1 MKAKA
6 FLNWSSGKD
15 AAYTLQLLNTLE
27 EYNVEALVTTVNSEN
42 NRVSMHGLR
51 AEFLELQAE
60 ALGLK
65 LKTIALHGQV
75 SMESYN
81 KTMQDAVSALK
92 ISGFTHSVF
101 GDIFLEDLKSYRE
114 TQLQDVGI
122 CAVFPLWKKSTT
134 QLSKEIIASGVK
146 AIVVCVNANVLD
158 KSFCGREYN
167 EQFLEDLPKEV
178 DPCGENGEFHTFVY
192 DSPLFKNS
200 IKFNVGDIVNKTYK
214 PVSKGSNCH
223 KDNTTWD
230 TSFWYADLLPN

>member
-92 ISGFTHSVF
+92 TSGFTHSVF

-167 EQFLEDLPKEV
+167 EQFLED
-178 DPCGENGEFHTFVY
+178 
-192 DSPLFKNS
+192 
-200 IKFNVGDIVNKTYK
+200 
-214 PVSKGSNCH
+214 
-223 KDNTTWD
+223 
-230 TSFWYADLLPN
+230 